1 MTQAEAAPI
10 PRYYLYG
17 DQSTDVE
24 LDFLHIEPIR
34 ERSGRNDWTIH
45 SHSHPDHMQVLYVQ
59 SGGGTIR
66 MEETEH
72 AIPAPGLV
80 VIPVG
85 VVHDIR
91 FEPGTEG
98 YSVTAAFACARAA
111 AGGDARLTD
120 ATLHPAAHALAG
132 SGLSL
137 PGVRDTFHWLHREF
151 VWSAP
156 GRRAAI
162 MAQFTRVLVALLRLG
177 LVHGTDTGE
186 RSDRN
191 QTLMLR
197 YRELLEAHF
206 RDEKVLAFYASAL
219 GVTPA
224 RLNTACKARAGK
236 TASDLLHERILIEA
250 KRHLVYTDLS
260 VAEIGHCIGFDDP
273 AYFNRFFARRTG
285 RPPGVFRAAAGRRG

>member
-1 MTQAEAAPI
+1 MPQVEAAPI

-17 DQSTDVE
+17 DQSADVE

-45 SHSHPDHMQVLYVQ
+45 THSHPDHMQVLYVQ
-59 SGGGTIR
+59 SGGGKIR

-72 AIPAPGLV
+72 TLPTPGIV

-98 YSVTAAFACARAA
+98 YSVTAAFACIRAA
-111 AGGDARLTD
+111 AGSDARLTD

-162 MAQFTRVLVALLRLG
+162 MAQFTRVLVALLRLR
-177 LVHGTDTGE
+177 LVHGTDAGV

-191 QTLMLR
+191 QDLVLR
-197 YRELLEAHF
+197 YREVLEAHF
-206 RDEKVLAFYASAL
+206 RVEKGLTFYASEL

-224 RLNTACKARAGK
+224 RLNAACRVRAGK
-236 TASDLLHERILIEA
+236 TASDLLHERVLIEA

-260 VAEIGHCIGFDDP
+260 VAEIGYRIGFADP
-273 AYFNRFFARRTG
+273 AYFNRFFARRAG
-285 RPPGVFRAAAGRRG
+285 RPPGVFRAESARGA